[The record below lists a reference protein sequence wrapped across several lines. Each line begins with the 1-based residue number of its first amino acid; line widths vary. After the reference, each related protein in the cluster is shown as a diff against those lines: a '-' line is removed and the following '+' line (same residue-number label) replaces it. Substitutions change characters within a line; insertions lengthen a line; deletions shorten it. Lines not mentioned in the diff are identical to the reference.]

1 MDVDDYITELSGNY
15 PLNVVT
21 LTRLPQNILV
31 QLLNNFREN
40 GFSQEAYNTIT
51 GARGGRK
58 RKSKQQKINKRRS
71 YRN

>member
-31 QLLNNFREN
+31 QLLQEFRLN
-40 GFSQEAYNTIT
+40 GFDQERYEAIT
-51 GARGGRK
+51 SRRGGRK

-71 YRN
+71 YRI